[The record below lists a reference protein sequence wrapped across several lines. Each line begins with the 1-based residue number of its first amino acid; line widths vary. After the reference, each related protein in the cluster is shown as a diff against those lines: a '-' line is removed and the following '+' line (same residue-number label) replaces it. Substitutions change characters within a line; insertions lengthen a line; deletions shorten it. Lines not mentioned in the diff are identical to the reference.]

1 MENLYCT
8 IFIVDISQNP
18 EEVDTVSSR
27 IQQLIE
33 DHGGIIKRVNPWGK
47 QKLAYPIQ
55 NKNYAFYVEIEFT
68 ANSHLNIPNII
79 EQEYRINDRVL
90 RYLTYVVTRKE
101 LQQREINESRM
112 KQRRAKT
119 EEEGD
124 KTPRVAD
131 KTEDKDV
138 DSGKEVVQETELV
151 APDAD
156 GDGSPKTEEEKD
168 KTPQAADKNKDE
180 QAASDEE
187 PVQETELVTPD
198 ADVDGSPKTEEEKAE
213 GEEKSED
220 VVEEKIEEEQE
231 EVSEDKKE

>member
-55 NKNYAFYVEIEFT
+55 NRNYAFYVEIEFT

-79 EQEYRINDRVL
+79 EQEFRINDRVL
-90 RYLTYVVTRKE
+90 RYLTYVVTKKE
-101 LQQREINESRM
+101 LQQREINAARM
-112 KQRRAKT
+112 KQKVVKT
-119 EEEGD
+119 DEEED
-124 KTPRVAD
+124 KTPPA
-131 KTEDKDV
+131 EDKNDSEQV
-138 DSGKEVVQETELV
+138 DSGAGLIKETELM
-151 APDAD
+151 APDAN
-156 GDGSPKTEEEKD
+156 GDGSPETEEEKGEG
-168 KTPQAADKNKDE
+168 K
-180 QAASDEE
+180 
-187 PVQETELVTPD
+187 
-198 ADVDGSPKTEEEKAE
+198 EKA
-213 GEEKSED
+213 ED